1 MHDVTTEGAVAF
13 VTLMGPG
20 STKQFELPEGVAAL
34 VGSGG
39 GCHIQIP
46 DATVAERQC
55 LIEFRN
61 EQLSVH
67 NWNPDSPTRINGATF
82 DEPTEVTSRDVLSF
96 GSYQM
101 NFGRP
106 AESPVAAAAVESTA
120 PQSSLEQEP
129 AAPSS
134 TVESS
139 ASDGLPLTYA
149 DRTVAD
155 NTVEPSDTETAPL
168 SVDDR
173 FAEFDEAPSA
183 AATPA
188 GKPADAVD
196 ETSVEDSTIS
206 LLHSEIEFLQKE
218 LEERETTISEM
229 RSHSASRSLEEVA
242 VSASSN
248 RMEDLLFELQ
258 MSDERLSNLEH
269 ELRILEE
276 LQAAEADEKRQI
288 EAWVGDIEARIARRE
303 EESEAEI
310 GVLRSRL
317 ERESQERVA
326 TQNRADATLTA
337 GGDMQLAEELNR
349 LRQEH
354 EATKRKLDESTDR
367 CRQLEQQVAE
377 HSQSGDQAA
386 IEARIE
392 QALRQERL
400 TIAQERAAISRRE
413 HDITARLK
421 EMEAH
426 MEMESSHTKVN
437 EVDEKFHV
445 FREHLKELHK
455 EDMADYRP
463 PSMGQRLMKLWHS
476 LDGPTDRD

>member
-1 MHDVTTEGAVAF
+1 MHNVTTEGAVAF

-34 VGSGG
+34 VGSGS

-67 NWNPDSPTRINGATF
+67 NWNPDSPTRVNGATI
-82 DEPTEVTSRDVLSF
+82 DEATEITSRDVLSF
-96 GSYQM
+96 GNYQM

-106 AESPVAAAAVESTA
+106 AESPVAGAVESTV
-120 PQSSLEQEP
+120 PQPSLEQES

-134 TVESS
+134 TVEST
-139 ASDGLPLTYA
+139 ASDSLPSANA
-149 DRTVAD
+149 DRTDAD
-155 NTVEPSDTETAPL
+155 NTVEPNDTENAPS

-173 FAEFDEAPSA
+173 FAEFDETASA

-188 GKPADAVD
+188 GKPATAVD

-218 LEERETTISEM
+218 LEEREATISEM

-354 EATKRKLDESTDR
+354 EATKQKLDESTDR

-377 HSQSGDQAA
+377 HTQSGDEAA

-421 EMEAH
+421 EMETH
-426 MEMESSHTKVN
+426 MEMEASHPKTN

>member
-1 MHDVTTEGAVAF
+1 MHNVTTEGAVAF

-34 VGSGG
+34 VGSGS

-61 EQLSVH
+61 EQLLVH
-67 NWNPDSPTRINGATF
+67 NWNPDSPTRVNGATF
-82 DEPTEVTSRDVLSF
+82 DEATEVTSRDVLSF
-96 GSYQM
+96 GNYQM

-106 AESPVAAAAVESTA
+106 ALSPVAAAAESKA
-120 PQSSLEQEP
+120 PLPSLKQES
-129 AAPSS
+129 AVPSS
-134 TVESS
+134 TDETTATLSS
-139 ASDGLPLTYA
+139 ANADSSD
-149 DRTVAD
+149 V
-155 NTVEPSDTETAPL
+155 NETVELTDTETAPL

-173 FAEFDEAPSA
+173 FADFDETPSA

-188 GKPADAVD
+188 GKPATAVD

-218 LEERETTISEM
+218 LEEREATISEM

-354 EATKRKLDESTDR
+354 EATKQKLDESTDR

-377 HSQSGDQAA
+377 HTQSGDEAA

-421 EMEAH
+421 EMETH
-426 MEMESSHTKVN
+426 MEMEASHPKTN
-437 EVDEKFHV
+437 EIDEKFHV
-445 FREHLKELHK
+445 FREHLKELHQQ
-455 EDMADYRP
+455 DMADYRP

>member
-1 MHDVTTEGAVAF
+1 MHNVTTEGAVAF

-34 VGSGG
+34 VGSGS

-61 EQLSVH
+61 EQLLVH
-67 NWNPDSPTRINGATF
+67 NWNPDSPTRVNGATF
-82 DEPTEVTSRDVLSF
+82 DEATEVTSRDVLSF
-96 GSYQM
+96 GNYQM

-106 AESPVAAAAVESTA
+106 ALSPVAAAAESKA
-120 PQSSLEQEP
+120 PLPSLKQES
-129 AAPSS
+129 AVPSS
-134 TVESS
+134 TDETTATLSS
-139 ASDGLPLTYA
+139 ANA
-149 DRTVAD
+149 DSTDV
-155 NTVEPSDTETAPL
+155 NETVELTDTETAPL

-173 FAEFDEAPSA
+173 FADFDETPSA

-188 GKPADAVD
+188 GKPATAVD

-218 LEERETTISEM
+218 LEEREATISEM

-354 EATKRKLDESTDR
+354 EATKQKLDESTDR

-377 HSQSGDQAA
+377 HTQSGDEAA

-421 EMEAH
+421 EMETH
-426 MEMESSHTKVN
+426 MEMEASHPKTN
-437 EVDEKFHV
+437 EIDEKFHV
-445 FREHLKELHK
+445 FREHLKELHQQ
-455 EDMADYRP
+455 DMADYRP